1 MSDRGFSHRIAFGV
15 WINDIRN
22 QPLARENW
30 PAVTLDGRTAA
41 DFESTVRLLKQAGYT
56 ALDVFGLL
64 TNHDW
69 PVQIETVIG
78 PARRKQVER
87 LLAAARRHGLP
98 VIYGL
103 GVYSWGFDAIIRH
116 DPRVR
121 GTNPSAMCGSRQ
133 ESREWMRRVVDFVA
147 GNFQVDGFHLEA
159 ADQGRCKC
167 ADCGRETALE
177 YYSRLN
183 RETAEYLRER
193 YPDKLLL
200 VNTSGYLPW
209 GDFVSPR
216 HYPALHTLGK
226 TIDVLIDG
234 GNHGLFIHP
243 DLRREF
249 IAGFPA
255 QYGTSGGFWIY
266 PPQRWDRLRWFLP
279 YTRSTAAHLKSLH
292 ADGSRACELY
302 LGPLANPSTEM
313 NVFCSG
319 RLATEVSRDP
329 AEVLA
334 EGIELLYRPKAGTDN
349 TRIRDIFLGAEQ
361 AFFEA
366 WSPRRNWGLPAPYT
380 DGIEPLFEWSKEHPE
395 RAVPGELFLE
405 PLLGSAPGFPSYL
418 AVHLNRAGRGRYRAA
433 LRELQAAVSGLGSRF
448 RDAGRIRRIR
458 RSLAHVLRDLDAVDA
473 VKELP

>member
-1 MSDRGFSHRIAFGV
+1 MSDRGFAHRIAFGV

-22 QPLARENW
+22 RPLASKAW
-30 PAVTLDGRTAA
+30 PDVTIDGRTAA
-41 DFESTVRLLKQAGYT
+41 DFESTVRFLKQAGYT

-69 PVQIETVIG
+69 PLSVETVVG

-87 LLAAARRHGLP
+87 LLDSARRHGLP

-116 DPRVR
+116 DPKVR
-121 GTNPSAMCGSRQ
+121 GTNPSAMCGSRP
-133 ESREWMRRVVDFVA
+133 ESREWMRRVIDFVA
-147 GNFQVDGFHLEA
+147 ANFQVDGFHLEA

-167 ADCGRETALE
+167 ETCGRESALE

-193 YPDKLLL
+193 YPGKLLL

-209 GDFVSPR
+209 GDFVVPKDF
-216 HYPALHTLGK
+216 PVLHRLGG

-243 DLRREF
+243 DLRRQF

-266 PPQRWDRLRWFLP
+266 PPQRWDRQRWFLP
-279 YTRSTAAHLKSLH
+279 YTQNAAMHLKWLH
-292 ADGSRACELY
+292 ADGSRACEPY
-302 LGPLANPSTEM
+302 LGPLDNPSTEM
-313 NVFCSG
+313 NVFCNG
-319 RLATEVSRDP
+319 RLA
-329 AEVLA
+329 AEVAREPLEVLG
-334 EGIELLYRPKAGTDN
+334 EGIDLLYRPRGQADN
-349 TRIRDIFLGAEQ
+349 TRLREIFLGAER

-380 DGIEPLFEWSKEHPE
+380 DGIEALFEWSKDHPE

-405 PLLGSAPGFPSYL
+405 PLLGSEPGFPCYL

-433 LRELQAAVSGLGSRF
+433 LQDLERAVSGLPGGY
-448 RDAGRIRRIR
+448 RDGGRIQRIRRC
-458 RSLAHVLRDLDAVDA
+458 LGNTLRDLEAVDA